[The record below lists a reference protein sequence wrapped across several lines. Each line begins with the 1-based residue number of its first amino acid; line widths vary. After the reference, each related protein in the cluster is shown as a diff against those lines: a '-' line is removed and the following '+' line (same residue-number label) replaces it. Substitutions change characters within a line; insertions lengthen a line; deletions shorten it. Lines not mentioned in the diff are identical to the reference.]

1 MQNIRSNYGIRN
13 ILAPLYQV
21 NARNHKRER
30 KSVKE
35 ALKTM
40 KIEFSPELTYFVPV
54 FKYCY
59 SDNRSL

>member
-40 KIEFSPELTYFVPV
+40 KIEFSPELTSFT
-54 FKYCY
+54 
-59 SDNRSL
+59 